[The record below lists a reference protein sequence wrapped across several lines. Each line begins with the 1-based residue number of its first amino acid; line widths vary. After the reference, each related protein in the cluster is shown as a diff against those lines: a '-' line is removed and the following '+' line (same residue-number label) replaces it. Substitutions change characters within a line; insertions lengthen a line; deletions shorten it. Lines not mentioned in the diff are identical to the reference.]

1 MNPDLERLHP
11 YPFEKLR
18 HLLADITPADKPPV
32 ALSIGE
38 PRHPAPA
45 FVLRTLEEHAHA
57 LSRYPATAGT
67 AELRRA
73 IAGWIE
79 HRFAPARVEPDTQ
92 VLPVTGTREA
102 LFSIVQA
109 VVDRTND
116 ARVLMPNPF
125 YQIYE
130 GATLLAGARPEY
142 LPCTA
147 ATNFRPDLDALSEQ
161 AWNECQILF
170 LCTPGNPVGT
180 VLSVAELQHLITLAD
195 RHDFLIV
202 SDECYSEIY
211 DRNPPPGLLQAA
223 AEMGRTDFRRVL
235 AFHSLSKRSNL
246 PGLRSGFA
254 AGDAEVL
261 QRYRLYR
268 TYQGCAM
275 PLHHQKASIAAW
287 SDEDHVAENRAAYR
301 RKFATVLDILGDVL
315 KVSAPDAGFYLWPE
329 TPLDDETF
337 TRELLRQQNVQ
348 VLPGRYL
355 SREVNGANPG
365 ANRVRMALVD
375 GEEECAEGARRIRAF
390 VEGL

>member
-18 HLLADITPADKPPV
+18 HLLADVTPADKPPV

-45 FVLRTLEEHAHA
+45 FVLRTLEEHSDQ

-67 AELRRA
+67 PELRRA

-79 HRFAPARVEPDTQ
+79 RRFAPARMEPDTQ

-109 VVDRTND
+109 VVDRTRD

-130 GATLLAGARPEY
+130 GAALLAGAGPDY

-147 ATNFRPDLDALSEQ
+147 ENHFRPELDAVSEQ
-161 AWNECQILF
+161 AWNECQVLF
-170 LCTPGNPVGT
+170 LCTPGNPVGA

-195 RHDFLIV
+195 RHDFIIV

-211 DRNPPPGLLQAA
+211 DRTPPPGLLQAA
-223 AEMGRTDFRRVL
+223 AEMGRTDFRRCL

-254 AGDAEVL
+254 AGDASILE
-261 QRYRLYR
+261 RYRLYR

-315 KVSAPDAGFYLWPE
+315 KVSAPEAGFYLWPE

-337 TRELLRQQNVQ
+337 TRELLREQNVQ

-355 SREVNGANPG
+355 SREVDGVNPG

-375 GEEECAEGARRIRAF
+375 GEQACAEGARRIRAF